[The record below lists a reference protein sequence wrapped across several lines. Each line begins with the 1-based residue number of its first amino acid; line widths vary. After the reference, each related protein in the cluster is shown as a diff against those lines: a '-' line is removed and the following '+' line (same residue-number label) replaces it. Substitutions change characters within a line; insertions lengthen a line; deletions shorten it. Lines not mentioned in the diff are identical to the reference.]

1 MATPQLWAIAE
12 EQRVVPSHHGVV
24 RSNFQRHEVELLC
37 ELWFVA
43 TPAREEG
50 GVKER
55 ERREEKERREKNE
68 GRERVG
74 ERGGRREKE
83 RGERGD
89 RVRVRRRK
97 KNVTPLTHTHTHTH
111 SLLQKVR
118 IIPQNC
124 RVARRCF
131 ARSQIEGLRLV
142 QFPNFLLKARTSHQI
157 IRVTWLRF

>member
-1 MATPQLWAIAE
+1 M
-12 EQRVVPSHHGVV
+12 
-24 RSNFQRHEVELLC
+24 
-37 ELWFVA
+37 
-43 TPAREEG
+43 
-50 GVKER
+50 KER

-74 ERGGRREKE
+74 ERGGRRGKE
-83 RGERGD
+83 RGGEGRQSKSKT
-89 RVRVRRRK
+89 K
-97 KNVTPLTHTHTHTH
+97 KEECHSADTHTHTHTHTH